1 MKTTTTETGK
11 KDEGSSLG
19 EYEYAE
25 DEVSAELKARYPFR
39 QYGYAI
45 VLEGDSL
52 RIEKIYG

>member
-1 MKTTTTETGK
+1 MMTMKTETGK
-11 KDEGSSLG
+11 REEGSSSG

-45 VLEGDSL
+45 ILEGGSM
-52 RIEKIYG
+52 RIEKIDE